1 MTFKE
6 LIMRRAWLTTIGVAL
21 AGVLACG
28 DETGPGDSLWLSLEA
43 TTIDLPN
50 GEEEVLPAVEL
61 NVTGLGRDGLQL
73 PLCPNTIHGGWPVYA
88 MERKVGTEWELVHIS
103 TQGECD
109 YANVE
114 ATQPLWMASGEPDLR
129 LWPPY
134 EAGTY
139 RYWLYVETAAG
150 ERKAIYSPELTA
162 VE

>member
-1 MTFKE
+1 
-6 LIMRRAWLTTIGVAL
+6 MRRVMMATIFLAL
-21 AGVLACG
+21 SGILACG
-28 DETGPGDSLWLSLEA
+28 EEAGPGEALSLTLG
-43 TTIDLPN
+43 TTTVDLPD
-50 GEEEVLPAVEL
+50 GEEEVLPLVEL
-61 NVTGLGRDGLQL
+61 DVTGSGRNGVLL

-88 MERKVGTEWELVHIS
+88 MERKVGTEWDLVHIS

-109 YANVE
+109 YANVT
-114 ATQPLWMASGEPDLR
+114 AVDPIGPASADPDLR